1 MRGTVRKHHT
11 PRVNK
16 DRIYPLRVTDVSEHP
31 LSGTVDIEFV
41 EVVPVED
48 EPPAR
53 HASEEMYGIALG
65 AGLDADLLLMTGS
78 EPRNIVE
85 ADLYRRLAGDLLVG
99 PTQRFDLSWL
109 STSVHLSS

>member
-1 MRGTVRKHHT
+1 M
-11 PRVNK
+11 
-16 DRIYPLRVTDVSEHP
+16 TDVSEHP

-85 ADLYRRLAGDLLVG
+85 RLGAAAGAPSAHPARLGASPLQESERLAAQVTVR
-99 PTQRFDLSWL
+99 PLSAVVDNDA
-109 STSVHLSS
+109 TRRA